1 MKQVTKRLMA
11 IILTITLSFAM
22 ALSASAFEI
31 YVKTLTGE
39 NIALEVES
47 SDTVEA
53 LKQKIQD
60 KEGIPTQQQRLIF
73 GGKALEDGRTLADY
87 SIEKDSTIHL
97 VLRLGPDYT
106 ELENIAAELQKLKNT
121 DGLIKSAREEIENAL
136 EKYNKEDLKTQEEIN
151 LAVAELSELKTKI
164 ENGIAD
170 KSLICNN
177 CWCHDSNNLIYS
189 TIMKFFY
196 SIFSMLTGTEYKC
209 CPDMQ

>member
-1 MKQVTKRLMA
+1 MKRITKKFTVCVLTIILVFSMA
-11 IILTITLSFAM
+11 I
-22 ALSASAFEI
+22 SASAMQI
-31 YVKTLTGE
+31 YVKTLTGR
-39 NIALEVES
+39 NITLEVES

-53 LKQKIQD
+53 VKQKIQD

-73 GGKALEDGRTLADY
+73 SGKELEDGRTLADY

-97 VLRLGPDYT
+97 VLRLGPDYA
-106 ELENIAAELQKLKNT
+106 ELENITAELKELKNT
-121 DGLIKSAREEIENAL
+121 AGLIKSAREEIENAL
-136 EKYNKEDLKTQEEIN
+136 EKYNKENLKTQEEIN

-164 ENGIAD
+164 ENGIED

>member
-1 MKQVTKRLMA
+1 MQ
-11 IILTITLSFAM
+11 
-22 ALSASAFEI
+22 I
-31 YVKTLTGE
+31 YVKTLTGR
-39 NIALEVES
+39 NITLEVES

-53 LKQKIQD
+53 VKQKIQD

-73 GGKALEDGRTLADY
+73 SGKELEDGRTLADY

-97 VLRLGPDYT
+97 VLRLGPDYA
-106 ELENIAAELQKLKNT
+106 ELENITAELKELKNT
-121 DGLIKSAREEIENAL
+121 AGLIKSAREEIENAL
-136 EKYNKEDLKTQEEIN
+136 EKYNKENLKTQEEIN

-164 ENGIAD
+164 ENGIED

>member
-1 MKQVTKRLMA
+1 MKIKN
-11 IILTITLSFAM
+11 ILSVLLAITLIFTM
-22 ALSASAFEI
+22 AVSASAMQI

-97 VLRLGPDYT
+97 VLRLGPDYA

-121 DGLIKSAREEIENAL
+121 DGLIKSAREEI
-136 EKYNKEDLKTQEEIN
+136 
-151 LAVAELSELKTKI
+151 
-164 ENGIAD
+164 
-170 KSLICNN
+170 
-177 CWCHDSNNLIYS
+177 
-189 TIMKFFY
+189 
-196 SIFSMLTGTEYKC
+196 
-209 CPDMQ
+209 

>member
-1 MKQVTKRLMA
+1 MKIKN
-11 IILTITLSFAM
+11 ILSVLLAITLIFTM
-22 ALSASAFEI
+22 AVSASAMQI

-39 NIALEVES
+39 NITLEVES

-106 ELENIAAELQKLKNT
+106 ELENIAVELQKLKNT

-196 SIFSMLTGTEYKC
+196 LIFSMLTGTEYKC

>member
-1 MKQVTKRLMA
+1 MKIKN
-11 IILTITLSFAM
+11 IISVLLSITLIFTM
-22 ALSASAFEI
+22 AVSASAMQI

-39 NIALEVES
+39 NITLEVES

-87 SIEKDSTIHL
+87 SIEKD
-97 VLRLGPDYT
+97 
-106 ELENIAAELQKLKNT
+106 
-121 DGLIKSAREEIENAL
+121 IKSAREEIENAL

>member
-1 MKQVTKRLMA
+1 MKIKN
-11 IILTITLSFAM
+11 ILSVLLAITLIFTM
-22 ALSASAFEI
+22 AVSASAMQI

-39 NIALEVES
+39 NITLEVES

-73 GGKALEDGRTLADY
+73 GGKVLEDGRTLADY

-97 VLRLGPDYT
+97 VLRLGPDYA
-106 ELENIAAELQKLKNT
+106 ELENITAELKEIKNT
-121 DGLIKSAREEIENAL
+121 DGLIKSAREEIDNAL
-136 EKYNKEDLKTQEEIN
+136 EKYNKENLKTQEEIN

-170 KSLICNN
+170 ESLICNN
-177 CWCHDSNNLIYS
+177 CWCHDSNNLICS

-196 SIFSMLTGTEYKC
+196 SFFSMLTGMEYKC

>member
-1 MKQVTKRLMA
+1 MGYKFILAKALADKVLGEDYCTIETYKGILSNSESMA
-11 IILTITLSFAM
+11 EAFNTL
-22 ALSASAFEI
+22 LKHIGDE
-31 YVKTLTGE
+31 
-39 NIALEVES
+39 EVE
-47 SDTVEA
+47 
-53 LKQKIQD
+53 
-60 KEGIPTQQQRLIF
+60 
-73 GGKALEDGRTLADY
+73 AD
-87 SIEKDSTIHL
+87 
-97 VLRLGPDYT
+97 
-106 ELENIAAELQKLKNT
+106 
-121 DGLIKSAREEIENAL
+121 AL

-177 CWCHDSNNLIYS
+177 CWCHDSNNIIYS